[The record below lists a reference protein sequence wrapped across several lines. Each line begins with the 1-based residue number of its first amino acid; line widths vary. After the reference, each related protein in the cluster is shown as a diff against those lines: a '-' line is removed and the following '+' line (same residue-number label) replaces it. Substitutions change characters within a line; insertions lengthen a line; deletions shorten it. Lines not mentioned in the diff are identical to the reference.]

1 MIHYFGKDIKIQG
14 NRRIFRNFWLF
25 YSAIFWRFIPQLLA
39 LGKQSALAC
48 EASENLKIGTK
59 LQFEREADNK
69 FDPYAV
75 AIYYND
81 LKLGFIPR
89 GENHDISKFLDMGW
103 GDMYEARIHRITPD
117 AHPEE
122 QVEVIGYVKK
132 NADR

>member
-1 MIHYFGKDIKIQG
+1 MEREIKRVHLANFHVAGFGYWDG
-14 NRRIFRNFWLF
+14 
-25 YSAIFWRFIPQLLA
+25 
-39 LGKQSALAC
+39 C
-48 EASENLKIGTK
+48 EAFENLKIGTK

-103 GDMYEARIHRITPD
+103 GDMYEARIQRITPD

-122 QVEVIGYVKK
+122 QVEVIVYIRK
-132 NADR
+132 NEGR